1 MMKKQFKIKKPLEF
15 WTARKLYNLFNP
27 ITIARTL

>member
-1 MMKKQFKIKKPLEF
+1 MMKKQFKINKLLVL
-15 WTARKLYNLFNP
+15 WTVRKLYNLFNP